1 MLRYFTFIISEND
14 EIYERKECI
23 ITQHAKKHY
32 TTVNKPAI
40 EILTVRLISWLPDL
54 NNSILYKSYTQV
66 KWQILF
72 YWVFRLLHKS
82 EYIVLHVVMRNRK
95 NHWKMFDLYPPK
107 QEYWISFPKETTVAL
122 VWVL

>member
-1 MLRYFTFIISEND
+1 MLLYFTFIISEND

-23 ITQHAKKHY
+23 ITQNAKKHY

-66 KWQILF
+66 KWQILLSLSPAAQ
-72 YWVFRLLHKS
+72 V
-82 EYIVLHVVMRNRK
+82 
-95 NHWKMFDLYPPK
+95 
-107 QEYWISFPKETTVAL
+107 WIHSSSRCNAQP
-122 VWVL
+122 